1 MQKGFYMNP
10 TNNQPRSEARAVLW
24 DLDGT
29 LIDSMPYHWQAWQ
42 DILRQINRHVE
53 HGVWNQTVGMRNS
66 EIIPLL
72 FPDMSPEQAQYV
84 DQAKEARYRELI
96 ELQGIELLPGVAEWI
111 ERFKNLGW
119 KQAVASSAPPENV
132 ATIAHVLHFNST
144 FEALISGADVQR
156 GKPDPDIFLAAAQ
169 RLSVPPQHCLVIE
182 DASTGIEA
190 AHRAGMKAIG
200 VLNTHPHL
208 EADVVVRSLRDLTWE
223 MIENLIHPTG
233 GSHAKRVSAP

>member
-1 MQKGFYMNP
+1 MRKRRGISPEALMNP
-10 TNNQPRSEARAVLW
+10 MNNQPPLTARAVLW
-24 DLDGT
+24 DMDGT

-42 DILRQINRHVE
+42 DILHQINRSVE
-53 HGVWNQTVGMRNS
+53 HSVWNQTGGMRNS

-72 FPDMSPEQAQYV
+72 FPDMNPAEAAYV

-96 ELQGIELLPGVAEWI
+96 ELQGIELLSGVAEWI
-111 ERFKNLGW
+111 QRFKTAGW
-119 KQAVASSAPPENV
+119 QQAVASSAPPENV
-132 ATIAHVLHFNST
+132 AVIAHVLHFNGT

-169 RLSVPPQHCLVIE
+169 RLNVDPQHCLVIE
-182 DASTGIEA
+182 DAEVGIEA

-208 EADVVVRSLRDLTWE
+208 EADLVVKSLQDLSWK
-223 MIENLIHPTG
+223 MIENVMR
-233 GSHAKRVSAP
+233 AA

>member
-1 MQKGFYMNP
+1 M
-10 TNNQPRSEARAVLW
+10 RSSRCCSRTCHPSRRSTSIRLKKLVIA
-24 DLDGT
+24 
-29 LIDSMPYHWQAWQ
+29 
-42 DILRQINRHVE
+42 NC
-53 HGVWNQTVGMRNS
+53 
-66 EIIPLL
+66 
-72 FPDMSPEQAQYV
+72 
-84 DQAKEARYRELI
+84 I

-111 ERFKNLGW
+111 QHFQAAGW

-169 RLSVPPQHCLVIE
+169 RLNVEPPHCLVIE

-200 VLNTHPHL
+200 VLNTHADL
-208 EADVVVRSLRDLTWE
+208 EADVVVQSLQDLTWE
-223 MIENLIHPTG
+223 MIENVMRD
-233 GSHAKRVSAP
+233 A

>member
-1 MQKGFYMNP
+1 MNP
-10 TNNQPRSEARAVLW
+10 TNNQPSHETRAVLW
-24 DLDGT
+24 DMDGT

-42 DILRQINRHVE
+42 DILRQINRTME
-53 HGVWNQTVGMRNS
+53 HSVWNQTGGMRNS

-72 FPDMSPEQAQYV
+72 FPDMNPAEAAYV
-84 DQAKEARYRELI
+84 DQAKEAHFRELI
-96 ELQGIELLPGVAEWI
+96 ELQGIELLSGVAGWI
-111 ERFKNLGW
+111 QRFQTAGW

-132 ATIAHVLHFNST
+132 ATIAHVLHFNGT

-169 RLSVPPQHCLVIE
+169 RLNVDPQHCLVIE
-182 DASTGIEA
+182 DAAAGIEA

-208 EADVVVRSLRDLTWE
+208 EADVVVQALHDLTWE
-223 MIENLIHPTG
+223 MIE
-233 GSHAKRVSAP
+233 SVMRAA